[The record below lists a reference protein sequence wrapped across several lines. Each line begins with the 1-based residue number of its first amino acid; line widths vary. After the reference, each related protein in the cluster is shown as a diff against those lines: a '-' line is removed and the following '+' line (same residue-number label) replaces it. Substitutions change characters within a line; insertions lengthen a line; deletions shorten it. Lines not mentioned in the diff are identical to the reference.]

1 MNKYKRIL
9 STMVG
14 SWVVFMLLMVFGP
27 LLSPSY
33 AELVIQ
39 TIPQDDQ
46 LREKGIIILCPQ
58 QLNDDLEGSCED
70 ADYFPCADNDD
81 EIRVLGTPDIIGFP
95 VCVSSDTDFHAEYKI
110 DIRRNGVNVDADIE
124 CIVLEK
130 DVCRSG
136 FGEGTIIKDV
146 TDFFTCKF
154 RQDGINPGVGVIDIY
169 FNELGLL
176 QFDRSAFIGD
186 HILKVVARAGSD
198 RGSEIQ
204 DICIL
209 GFATCRGFDPRFPF
223 TEDSPRDDCVFS
235 GQRPIGFEPSNFF
248 YTPNFFTSVFSSGQ
262 PYTIFADP
270 LYPFASCKDAA
281 LWEREFFYGRTPP
294 SCPFG
299 IPDFFKSAK

>member
-46 LREKGIIILCPQ
+46 LREKGIIILCPPQ
-58 QLNDDLEGSCED
+58 EAEEPGFCED
-70 ADYFPCADNDD
+70 PDWFPCVDNDD
-81 EIRVLGTPDIIGFP
+81 AIRVLGTPDIIGFP

-110 DIRRNGVNVDADIE
+110 DIRRNGVNVNADIE

-136 FGEGTIIKDV
+136 GGEGTIIKDV

-209 GFATCRGFDPRFPF
+209 GFATCRGFDPRFQV
-223 TEDSPRDDCVFS
+223 DSQFSDDCRFF
-235 GQRPIGFEPSNFF
+235 GQEVPFGGDWF

-299 IPDFFKSAK
+299 IPDFFKSGD

>member
-70 ADYFPCADNDD
+70 ANYFPCADDNG
-81 EIRVLGTPDIIGFP
+81 EVRVLGTPDIIGFP

-110 DIRRNGVNVDADIE
+110 DIRRNGVNVNADIE

-223 TEDSPRDDCVFS
+223 NRDSARDDCVFS

-299 IPDFFKSAK
+299 IPDFFKSGD

>member
-46 LREKGIIILCPQ
+46 LREKGIIILCPPQ
-58 QLNDDLEGSCED
+58 EAEEPGFCEEPNW
-70 ADYFPCADNDD
+70 FPCVDNDD
-81 EIRVLGTPDIIGFP
+81 AIRVLGTPDIIGFP
-95 VCVSSDTDFHAEYKI
+95 VCVSSDTDFHAEYKV
-110 DIRRNGVNVDADIE
+110 DIRRNGVNVNADIE

-136 FGEGTIIKDV
+136 GGEGTIIKDV

-209 GFATCRGFDPRFPF
+209 GFATCRGFDPRFQV
-223 TEDSPRDDCVFS
+223 DSQFSDDCRFF
-235 GQRPIGFEPSNFF
+235 GQEVPFGGDWF

-294 SCPFG
+294 LCPFG
-299 IPDFFKSAK
+299 IPDFFKSGD

>member
-110 DIRRNGVNVDADIE
+110 DIRRNGVNVNADIE

-209 GFATCRGFDPRFPF
+209 GFATCRGFDPRFQV
-223 TEDSPRDDCVFS
+223 DSQFSDDCRFF
-235 GQRPIGFEPSNFF
+235 GQEVPFGGDWF

-294 SCPFG
+294 LCPFG

>member
-1 MNKYKRIL
+1 MNKYKRVL

-46 LREKGIIILCPQ
+46 LREKGIIILCPPQ
-58 QLNDDLEGSCED
+58 EAEEPGFCEEPNW
-70 ADYFPCADNDD
+70 FPCVDNDD
-81 EIRVLGTPDIIGFP
+81 AIRVLGTPDIIGFP

-110 DIRRNGVNVDADIE
+110 DIRKNGVNVNADIE

-154 RQDGINPGVGVIDIY
+154 RQDGIILD
-169 FNELGLL
+169 FLELTTIACPPARKSHPLL
-176 QFDRSAFIGD
+176 VTGSIRLTSSPQYSARDSHILSLLTLYTHLQAVRTPRYGKGSSSMVAPRLYVRSAFLIF
-186 HILKVVARAGSD
+186 LNPAGS
-198 RGSEIQ
+198 
-204 DICIL
+204 
-209 GFATCRGFDPRFPF
+209 
-223 TEDSPRDDCVFS
+223 S
-235 GQRPIGFEPSNFF
+235 GIVEYLN
-248 YTPNFFTSVFSSGQ
+248 
-262 PYTIFADP
+262 D
-270 LYPFASCKDAA
+270 
-281 LWEREFFYGRTPP
+281 
-294 SCPFG
+294 
-299 IPDFFKSAK
+299 

>member
-1 MNKYKRIL
+1 MNKYKRVL

-46 LREKGIIILCPQ
+46 LREKGIIILCPPQ
-58 QLNDDLEGSCED
+58 EAEEPGFCEEEKRDDLF
-70 ADYFPCADNDD
+70 FPCAS
-81 EIRVLGTPDIIGFP
+81 ERRVLGTPDIIGFP
-95 VCVSSDTDFHAEYKI
+95 VCVSSDTDFHAEYKV
-110 DIRRNGVNVDADIE
+110 DIRRNGVNVNADIE

-136 FGEGTIIKDV
+136 GGEGTIIKDV

-186 HILKVVARAGSD
+186 HILKVVARAGND

-209 GFATCRGFDPRFPF
+209 GFATCRGFDPRFQV
-223 TEDSPRDDCVFS
+223 DSQFSDDCRFF
-235 GQRPIGFEPSNFF
+235 GQEVPFGGDWF

-299 IPDFFKSAK
+299 IPDFFKSGD